1 MAVSLKNYIDVGRL
15 LKIGIFLLLF
25 LLLTGNLVTLS
36 YGIESL
42 NLIRVFSG
50 DEASAVNRVLRNL
63 EHNDLNPR
71 GFYNYG
77 YVYHTAGFYLLKT
90 LGHFGFKVDAMLV
103 TLVFRFLSLFFYALA
118 GFFLYKIFTRCLGG
132 EKVLGLIS
140 ALVLLSTPKLSYW
153 STLTHPDSLQM
164 LLVILAVY
172 IVFSKHNTLHLF
184 LGSAAA
190 GLAFGTKYSGAFILP
205 FLFFPYLFGFSNT
218 SPKNMKAWMKPM
230 AVVLIAMLIFLS
242 AWLLTNPYVLSNF
255 DEFQKDF
262 SFERGHVSRGHGKA
276 EETNPFLW
284 LVLLMEEL
292 GFLYNIVLAG
302 IGMVMVS
309 LLIINR
315 KYGFQKLINESV
327 NINIL
332 TLILYAGVAF
342 IYLMLT
348 VNMRRP
354 RYFFHILPFII
365 IIGIYGCQKLGS
377 LFSKKWV
384 THAIAAVLLVLVSF
398 QTMNVIRQVS
408 TATTKYDHEY
418 IKAGEFLDE
427 SENIDV
433 KILADSYSYVPP
445 KFKSVRFI
453 WGIDEEKIKKY
464 EPDIIVLN
472 VQVTGKRAWKKSDSL
487 FKDLVFRKG
496 SLDNWEKS
504 YRCLMKLFSP
514 GSDWVNIYETDN
526 MVILKK

>member
-1 MAVSLKNYIDVGRL
+1 
-15 LKIGIFLLLF
+15 
-25 LLLTGNLVTLS
+25 
-36 YGIESL
+36 
-42 NLIRVFSG
+42 
-50 DEASAVNRVLRNL
+50 
-63 EHNDLNPR
+63 
-71 GFYNYG
+71 
-77 YVYHTAGFYLLKT
+77 
-90 LGHFGFKVDAMLV
+90 
-103 TLVFRFLSLFFYALA
+103 
-118 GFFLYKIFTRCLGG
+118 
-132 EKVLGLIS
+132 
-140 ALVLLSTPKLSYW
+140 
-153 STLTHPDSLQM
+153 
-164 LLVILAVY
+164 
-172 IVFSKHNTLHLF
+172 
-184 LGSAAA
+184 
-190 GLAFGTKYSGAFILP
+190 
-205 FLFFPYLFGFSNT
+205 
-218 SPKNMKAWMKPM
+218 MKPM